1 MPGPIAYIMSRFPN
15 LSETFILREMIE
27 LENNG
32 WRIALYPLINQQQPV
47 IHAATRPWLARAHR
61 LPYVSR
67 RVLAANAR
75 QLARRPRLYA
85 SLWWQIVWENRTSL
99 NLLARAVALLPK
111 AVYAAQLMKD
121 EGITHIHAHYA
132 THPALVA
139 WIIHRL
145 THISYSVTVHA
156 HDIFVRRAMLATK
169 LREASFVV
177 AISEYNRE
185 LLGRALGPWVRSKT
199 HVVHCGVMPDEY
211 APRRQTQLQPSE
223 RFEIVNIGSLQPYK
237 GHGYLLQACA
247 RLRQRGIPLRCRII
261 GSGEERP
268 ALEKMVADMELTAEV
283 QLLGPLPQEE
293 VSRLLPT
300 AHCYVQPSVVTA
312 SGKMEG
318 IPVALME
325 ALACAL
331 PVVATSIS
339 GIPELVLPGRTG
351 QLVPPADAGALAES
365 LAAVYNDYAAAARMG
380 DAGRAWVLQQFD
392 LRANVKQLAA
402 LFATVAGASD

>member
-47 IHAATRPWLARAHR
+47 IHAATQPWLARAHR

-67 RVLAANAR
+67 QVLAANAR

-145 THISYSVTVHA
+145 T
-156 HDIFVRRAMLATK
+156 
-169 LREASFVV
+169 
-177 AISEYNRE
+177 
-185 LLGRALGPWVRSKT
+185 
-199 HVVHCGVMPDEY
+199 
-211 APRRQTQLQPSE
+211 
-223 RFEIVNIGSLQPYK
+223 
-237 GHGYLLQACA
+237 
-247 RLRQRGIPLRCRII
+247 
-261 GSGEERP
+261 
-268 ALEKMVADMELTAEV
+268 
-283 QLLGPLPQEE
+283 
-293 VSRLLPT
+293 
-300 AHCYVQPSVVTA
+300 
-312 SGKMEG
+312 
-318 IPVALME
+318 
-325 ALACAL
+325 
-331 PVVATSIS
+331 
-339 GIPELVLPGRTG
+339 
-351 QLVPPADAGALAES
+351 
-365 LAAVYNDYAAAARMG
+365 
-380 DAGRAWVLQQFD
+380 
-392 LRANVKQLAA
+392 
-402 LFATVAGASD
+402 

>member
-1 MPGPIAYIMSRFPN
+1 M
-15 LSETFILREMIE
+15 
-27 LENNG
+27 
-32 WRIALYPLINQQQPV
+32 
-47 IHAATRPWLARAHR
+47 
-61 LPYVSR
+61 
-67 RVLAANAR
+67 
-75 QLARRPRLYA
+75 
-85 SLWWQIVWENRTSL
+85 
-99 NLLARAVALLPK
+99 
-111 AVYAAQLMKD
+111 
-121 EGITHIHAHYA
+121 
-132 THPALVA
+132 
-139 WIIHRL
+139 
-145 THISYSVTVHA
+145 
-156 HDIFVRRAMLATK
+156 
-169 LREASFVV
+169 V

-380 DAGRAWVLQQFD
+380 DAGRALVLQQFD